1 MVAHGEVCS
10 PLLILRYIPHVHRS
24 PPASQARIWNTAR
37 SRIVAITLRRDV
49 RLGVRLPEG
58 KSTMGFLD
66 WFMGP
71 KSNVEQA
78 GDFIWL
84 NAPAKAAGMIG
95 SVTETLASSD
105 TATVVL
111 VVAHFD
117 HSLRET
123 RQLLQANA
131 AGDPRLFVL
140 RADDLE
146 SVKDSLLSLD
156 DSQLVEMIVAERH
169 PLLKRDDAL
178 VEFAQQCACRF
189 RITHHLSLDD
199 QLLQIF
205 AGDWVRS
212 VLERLGMKE
221 NEPIQS
227 HMVSRRPEEDRKERG

>member
-1 MVAHGEVCS
+1 
-10 PLLILRYIPHVHRS
+10 
-24 PPASQARIWNTAR
+24 
-37 SRIVAITLRRDV
+37 
-49 RLGVRLPEG
+49 
-58 KSTMGFLD
+58 MGFLD
-66 WFMGP
+66 WFKGP

-95 SVTETLASSD
+95 SVTETLESSD

-117 HSLRET
+117 HSLQEM

-131 AGDPRLFVL
+131 VEDPRLFVL

-146 SVKDSLLSLD
+146 TVKDSLLGLD

-178 VEFAQQCACRF
+178 LEFAQQCACRF

-205 AGDWVRS
+205 AGDWVRDI
-212 VLERLGMKE
+212 LERLGMKE
-221 NEPIQS
+221 DEPIQS
-227 HMVSRRPEEDRKERG
+227 RMVSRRVREAQKKIAKNVTDESVLESAEAWFERNVP